1 MGGRILKEQNNWDI
15 FLLATY
21 FFSLTLSVVN
31 EKYITLSMASSA
43 RIIMLVITLIY
54 FSYKYIK
61 KYQLNIPKPERNIQG
76 NILFI
81 WLLFGFSIL
90 ISEAINLQL
99 PTAGIG
105 YILFV
110 PISYFLIFNKGMDN
124 TILTSLKSMFFSQ
137 FSIIIWSLFEV
148 MEWNTAYYLG
158 ITNNSNNMGLIAYG
172 AAFSSILILLYHQHF
187 KSGSKLMNI
196 FYGISG
202 IISLGV
208 LFQTGSRTPLV
219 ALIFP
224 VGLFFL
230 YILFI
235 NKIKIYRIIASIIA
249 FIVLYNVFLKDMVDE
264 YVLSKFQTT
273 SLRGDLFSGRGAIW
287 ENAISD
293 TTIFGHGES
302 YFENILGIASHNVV
316 IQFLGEY
323 GLIAMI
329 LFIIFLI
336 SILYLSLKNIFTIDD
351 NFSFII
357 IFMFL
362 SSYLIISMGESIFG
376 VITDVE
382 TNVLFILIGYLL
394 FYRRSEYDKYIN

>member
-15 FLLATY
+15 FLLGTY

-31 EKYITLSMASSA
+31 EEYITLSVASFA

-61 KYQLNIPKPERNIQG
+61 KYQLSIPKPERNIQG
-76 NILFI
+76 NILFF

-137 FSIIIWSLFEV
+137 FLFVIWSLFEV
-148 MEWNTAYYLG
+148 VEWNTAYYLG

-187 KSGSKLMNI
+187 KCGSKLKNI

-219 ALIFP
+219 ALILP
-224 VGLFFL
+224 VILYSL
-230 YILFI
+230 YILSI
-235 NKIKIYRIIASIIA
+235 NKIKISRIIASVIV
-249 FIVLYNVFLKDMVDE
+249 FIVLYNIFLKDMFDE

-273 SLRGDLFSGRGAIW
+273 SLRGDLISGRNVIW
-287 ENAISD
+287 EEAIKD
-293 TTIFGHGES
+293 TTVFGHGEG
-302 YFENILGIASHNVV
+302 YFENILGIASHNIV
-316 IQFLGEY
+316 IQILGEY
-323 GLIAMI
+323 GLIAMLFFI
-329 LFIIFLI
+329 LFLTLI
-336 SILYLSLKNIFTIDD
+336 VYLSIKNIFTTGD
-351 NFSFII
+351 NFSFIL

-362 SSYLIISMGESIFG
+362 LSYLIISLAESIFG
-376 VITDVE
+376 VITNVE
-382 TNVLFILIGYLL
+382 TSVLFILIGYLL